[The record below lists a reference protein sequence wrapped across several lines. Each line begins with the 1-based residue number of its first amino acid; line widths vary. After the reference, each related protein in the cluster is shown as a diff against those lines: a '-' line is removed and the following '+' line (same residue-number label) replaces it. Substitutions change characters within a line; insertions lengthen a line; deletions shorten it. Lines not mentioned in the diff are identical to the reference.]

1 MRIIVLG
8 SGAIGSILAAHLSS
22 AGADVTLVARGPRA
36 DYLRNH
42 GITIAGLANLNE
54 HCRITTQPKELREAD
69 FLIVAVKTYDMA
81 SALDDV
87 SHLTINAALS
97 VQNGVLK
104 NEQLARIFGEDKVMG
119 AVAILSG
126 ELTSEGPVRFTL
138 NENLFLGEFPEGTS
152 LRVDQLVTCLETS
165 GVHAKAVPNIQTI
178 DWSKFVSWVGL
189 MSLSIL
195 TRMETHKFL
204 LDANTSLISVRIMR
218 ETAMLAERY
227 GVPLEDSPT
236 MPAKTIVN
244 LSESEAV
251 RKLHEVGAIMKLRA
265 PGHKVSSLQ
274 DLEKGKPLEVEETLG
289 YVVRNAAQ
297 EQISVPTVETVY
309 HLISGLSNHAISPSS
324 GVADQNNR

>member
-36 DYLRNH
+36 DYLRKH
-42 GITIAGLANLNE
+42 GITIVGLANLTE

-69 FLIVAVKTYDMA
+69 YLIVAVKTYDME
-81 SALDDV
+81 SALNDV

-104 NEQLARIFGEDKVMG
+104 NEQLAKIFGEDKLLG
-119 AVAILSG
+119 AAAIFSG
-126 ELTSEGPVRFTL
+126 ELTSEGLVRFTL
-138 NENLFLGEFPEGTS
+138 NENLFLGEYPEGTS
-152 LRVDQLVTCLETS
+152 LRVNQLVTCFEKS
-165 GVHAKAVPNIQTI
+165 GVHAKAVPNIQTK

-204 LDANTSLISVRIMR
+204 LDANASLMSVRIMR
-218 ETAMLAERY
+218 ETAMLVERF
-227 GVPLEDSPT
+227 GVPLEDIPT
-236 MPAKTIVN
+236 MPAKTIIN
-244 LSESEAV
+244 LSETEAV
-251 RKLHEVGAIMKLRA
+251 RKLQEIGAIMKVRA
-265 PGHKVSSLQ
+265 PSHKVSSLQ

-289 YVVRNAAQ
+289 YVVRNAVQ
-297 EQISVPTVETVY
+297 QQISVPTVETVY
-309 HLISGLSNHAISPSS
+309 HLISGL
-324 GVADQNNR
+324 NNYSVSTESI